1 MNCNRRDFLKLAGA
15 SAVCLTL
22 GQLGF
27 NLDEAFAYAGKLKIE
42 GAKEFI
48 SICPFCAVCCQVI
61 AYVKDGRLV
70 SVEGDPDFPV
80 NQGSLCAKGAGLM
93 GMYTGKPRLMKPLY
107 RAPYS
112 DKWEE
117 KDWDWTLEQI
127 ARRVKEARDRD
138 IILQNQDGKTVNR
151 LEQLFQLVICVYI
164 GIRFYPADRIIIPR
178 DKNIFPGNRTEITE
192 EHAYPGNGVRMAC
205 M

>member
-70 SVEGDPDFPV
+70 SVEGDPDVPV

-117 KDWDWTLEQI
+117 KDWDWTLDQI
-127 ARRVKEARDRD
+127 ARRIKDDRD
-138 IILQNQDGKTVNR
+138 KNFVARNADGKTVNR
-151 LEQLFQLVICVYI
+151 LE
-164 GIRFYPADRIIIPR
+164 
-178 DKNIFPGNRTEITE
+178 NIFMMGTSHASNEECALMHQALRSLGIVYMDHQART
-192 EHAYPGNGVRMAC
+192 
-205 M
+205 